1 MLHSIMGGIIVFCL
15 IYADLYPF
23 LAEYLLKYVLFFAP
37 PAVASDAGGLSNS
50 GTGERSASIS
60 ENATKRP
67 KPRRSRRMLWDSC
80 FRRNCR
86 LDDMACCPAVWVHAL

>member
-60 ENATKRP
+60 ETRQSGLNPAARGE
-67 KPRRSRRMLWDSC
+67 C
-80 FRRNCR
+80 FGI
-86 LDDMACCPAVWVHAL
+86 AAFGAIVV